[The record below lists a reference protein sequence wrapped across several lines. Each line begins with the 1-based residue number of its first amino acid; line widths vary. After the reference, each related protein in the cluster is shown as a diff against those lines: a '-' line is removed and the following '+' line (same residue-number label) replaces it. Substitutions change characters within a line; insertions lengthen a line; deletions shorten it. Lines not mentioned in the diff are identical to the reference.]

1 MGKRGRVRGLKGK
14 ILNAFGYVSPLVAC
28 SFLRACRRR
37 RKISR
42 PMKTLDRTSSLFW
55 LLVSILVFA
64 ESLRIGIGTVQNPGM
79 GFMTFGASGIL
90 GILSL
95 VLFLQASLRKEDT
108 RGKPLFAGAHWQ
120 RVLFVLLALVAYA
133 VLMPTLGY
141 LVSTF
146 LLMSLLFWV
155 LERGRLGFVL
165 LWALLAT
172 ISTHLVF
179 SKWLNCQF
187 PHGWFGF

>member
-1 MGKRGRVRGLKGK
+1 
-14 ILNAFGYVSPLVAC
+14 
-28 SFLRACRRR
+28 
-37 RKISR
+37 
-42 PMKTLDRTSSLFW
+42 MKTLDRTSSLFW

-95 VLFLQASLRKEDT
+95 ALLLQASLRKGDVAH
-108 RGKPLFAGAHWQ
+108 KPLFAGNQWR

-133 VLMPTLGY
+133 RVMPALGY
-141 LVSTF
+141 LISTF
-146 LLMSLLFWV
+146 LLMSLLFWI
-155 LERGRLGFVL
+155 LERKRIGFVL
-165 LWALLAT
+165 VYAVLAT
-172 ISTHLVF
+172 LLTHLVF

-187 PHGWFGF
+187 PQGLLWF